1 MGSAPKRRGW
11 KQYERQDFLWPSSI
25 SRSRLVNKGVERVVY
40 YTQEVEQDAD
50 YERPENKPS
59 PEWPAQ
65 GAIEFK
71 NVEMNYRPELPTVL
85 KGLTMNVQGGGRRL
99 QVCL

>member
-1 MGSAPKRRGW
+1 M
-11 KQYERQDFLWPSSI
+11 
-25 SRSRLVNKGVERVVY
+25 
-40 YTQEVEQDAD
+40 EQDAD

-71 NVEMNYRPELPTVL
+71 DVEMSYRPELPTVL
-85 KGLTMNVQGGGRRL
+85 KGLTMNVQGGEKIGIVGRSVL
-99 QVCL
+99 SCLSSYSACAKPVLHFRTSAGKHPS

>member
-1 MGSAPKRRGW
+1 M
-11 KQYERQDFLWPSSI
+11 
-25 SRSRLVNKGVERVVY
+25 Y

-71 NVEMNYRPELPTVL
+71 DVEMNYRPELPTVF
-85 KGLTMNVQGGGRRL
+85 KGLTMNVQGEEKIGIVGRSVL
-99 QVCL
+99 SHLFILVLSLC